1 MQVNSQFIFPSV
13 MIINTV
19 AYLESQ
25 PFWFFKQNVL
35 KLVASASSIN
45 MAALT
50 KNITK
55 SNEDIER

>member
-1 MQVNSQFIFPSV
+1 